1 MAPLFLQLVLIFS
14 TATWTTGMFHSCV
27 SQSCWA
33 YLFHD
38 KQCGFADAQNLVA
51 YFHAADIEEDGK
63 VSNRVQ
69 DSAFGDATVVDTFTV
84 TNNGEADSLISN
96 DIILNFNNAG
106 LKFELIPAPVRT
118 IMLLYR
124 IREEQCDEKSG
135 VNEYLFS
142 TDEQEK
148 YISISSKYIFL
159 LWCCGCAH
167 CIKML
172 PYFKNA
178 TSFVMQGAR

>member
-1 MAPLFLQLVLIFS
+1 M
-14 TATWTTGMFHSCV
+14 
-27 SQSCWA
+27 
-33 YLFHD
+33 
-38 KQCGFADAQNLVA
+38 A

-159 LWCCGCAH
+159 L
-167 CIKML
+167 
-172 PYFKNA
+172 
-178 TSFVMQGAR
+178 